1 MNKMIMKLD
10 ELSCPSCMTK
20 IEGTIAQTAGVKTV
34 KVLFNASKVKTEFD
48 ENIVSRSELVSKVER
63 LGYEVQNT
71 KVTPL

>member
-20 IEGTIAQTAGVKTV
+20 IEGTIAQTPGVKTV

-48 ENIVSRSELVSKVER
+48 ENIVTRSELVNKVEK